1 MKKIFFMIVI
11 VTGISW
17 TGCVNVKIASE
28 IPSIS
33 YFDIQN
39 YEMSKNVKKC
49 QSQKTAKNIGVL
61 DINVTPIFNST
72 DVIVINNETLKI
84 ESLGNKK
91 WVSIPK
97 EMFKTKILY
106 ALKNQCYEV
115 SLQPFGTQKLDKLLK
130 ITLTSFAV
138 IKKAEGYF
146 AQVGLFYEVQNT
158 YNYSLFK
165 NETIVVQK
173 PIRFDGDLFALDFR
187 DLSDEAVN
195 MMIKSIR

>member
-1 MKKIFFMIVI
+1 MKKIFFMIMI
-11 VTGISW
+11 AMGISW

-39 YEMSKNVKKC
+39 YEVSKNIKKC
-49 QSQKTAKNIGVL
+49 QNQKTAKNIGVL
-61 DINVTPIFNST
+61 DINVAPLFNST
-72 DVIVINNETLKI
+72 DVIVINNETLKV
-84 ESLGNKK
+84 ESLENKK
-91 WVSIPK
+91 WVSTPK

-106 ALKNQCYEV
+106 VLKNQCYEV
-115 SLQPFGTQKLDKLLK
+115 SLQPFGTQKLDKILK
-130 ITLTSFAV
+130 ITLTSFAI

-158 YNYSLFK
+158 YNYSLSK

-173 PIRFDGDLFALDFR
+173 PIQFNGDSFALDFQA
-187 DLSDEAVN
+187 LSDEVVN